1 MNNTVENIQEGKLT
15 YSELRHIADRL
26 YDRLSQLL
34 DEYCI
39 RTKVEFDTI
48 RIEIGTKFF
57 EISEFVSSMV
67 ENELNENEE
76 FGNLSEEEIEEY
88 YKERYS
94 DLLEEINGENTVYV
108 NGKIHTQKYTITFE
122 PLECKNDY
130 CIAGLYIELKPKDK
144 ISNIDIE
151 NIANLIADTFHL

>member
-1 MNNTVENIQEGKLT
+1 MNNTVENIQEEKLT
-15 YSELRHIADRL
+15 YSELRSIADRL

-34 DEYCI
+34 DEYYI

-94 DLLEEINGENTVYV
+94 DLLEEINGENTVCV
-108 NGKIHTQKYTITFE
+108 NGKINTQKYTITFE

>member
-1 MNNTVENIQEGKLT
+1 MNNTVENIQEEKLT
-15 YSELRHIADRL
+15 YSELRSIADRL

-34 DEYCI
+34 DEYYI

-108 NGKIHTQKYTITFE
+108 NGKINTQKYTITFE